1 MRRGCQFADA
11 KGLLPQPPYCADYH
25 RLRLNAVSNVPTAEP
40 ADTANLDAGTD
51 GELGVSSG
59 RSVRPETNGT
69 ERHVRRR
76 VEVVL
81 PGGRPRNPSPMRNP
95 SPFFVESSPEIE
107 EPAEPEIPAASY
119 RCSRSPRAY
128 ALGPR
133 EECPVKQEDTQQEFI
148 VMDWAVKVEDGQFD
162 WLKQEVARLRQS
174 LEDERARSL
183 ELERALLTSRASV
196 QSMKDA
202 QERTSRHHETQTKV
216 IDLLV
221 LRISDLRAAIAAGA
235 PELDSSD
242 PIDRGVP
249 ASLVWLEDAHTRRFV
264 GACVERRAQPSCG

>member
-1 MRRGCQFADA
+1 MRRECQFADA

-25 RLRLNAVSNVPTAEP
+25 RLRLNAASNVPTAEP
-40 ADTANLDAGTD
+40 ADTANLDAGID
-51 GELGVSSG
+51 GELGVSYG
-59 RSVRPETNGT
+59 RSTRHETDGT

-81 PGGRPRNPSPMRNP
+81 PGGRPRNPSP
-95 SPFFVESSPEIE
+95 FFVESSPEIE
-107 EPAEPEIPAASY
+107 EPAEPEIPDALH

-133 EECPVKQEDTQQEFI
+133 GECPVKQEDTQQEFI

-162 WLKQEVARLRQS
+162 WLKQEVARLQQS
-174 LEDERARSL
+174 LEDERVRSL
-183 ELERALLTSRASV
+183 ELERALMTSRASL

-264 GACVERRAQPSCG
+264 GPCVERRVQPSCG